1 MMPKSKSL
9 LGKPTLKN
17 HEAAKPAHI
26 QRLESAVDIRPFV
39 NQVEKFLNSDG
50 VSDSEDSVKSISNEP
65 AKGDKSI
72 RGVRT
77 TKKGKTQW

>member
-1 MMPKSKSL
+1 MSKTKTL
-9 LGKPTLKN
+9 LGKTPLKN
-17 HEAAKPAHI
+17 HDSAKPVHI

-39 NQVEKFLNSDG
+39 TQVEKFLNSDG
-50 VSDSEDSVKSISNEP
+50 ITDSDDESDKSIVNET

-77 TKKGKTQW
+77 SKKGKMHL